1 MTVVESYMEAGI
13 VDAQNLMVSPN
24 VGFHKG
30 LSENCEIHNAF
41 HPLVSS
47 SILPKLSLFDP
58 ICVLYIYIYIEL
70 QFDVYVIYTL
80 LSSSMFHSSI
90 NVLYTFRVQSSFSNH
105 SHRRGRPFLSCCR
118 AAWTRQLVVGSE
130 C

>member
-1 MTVVESYMEAGI
+1 MEAGI

-30 LSENCEIHNAF
+30 LSETCEIHNAF

-58 ICVLYIYIYIEL
+58 ICVLYI
-70 QFDVYVIYTL
+70 
-80 LSSSMFHSSI
+80 
-90 NVLYTFRVQSSFSNH
+90 
-105 SHRRGRPFLSCCR
+105 
-118 AAWTRQLVVGSE
+118 
-130 C
+130 